1 MERQQIP
8 DKLKRARRA
17 LDSLFQVEIIDDWIF
32 DKKLKIWFL
41 HIRIY
46 IEYKTSYFPPQSQWY
61 IVVEEEYPKG
71 KIKIF
76 PDVKHSINV
85 TLYHQANNA
94 KVEKNGLWRKG
105 ALCLETNTLSAFQ
118 SEPYSVDERLLYHVK
133 RAISW
138 LELAANNKLVSEDE
152 PFELPEFT
160 LSNVLEMQFAFSEDI
175 VTFMQWEDTDCKFG
189 IAELDVYKSKP
200 FVYYVKQF
208 KSLDGKVRHYT
219 QWGSHLSKT
228 HMSHPIT
235 APWILLKQ
243 PPVVNEWQA
252 PETFGDL
259 VDACNSQHIDLM
271 KVMKNVVVKIRDGR
285 RHLLLVGFPI
295 PPNFGGEPEIIF
307 WQALYLP
314 VVSYGNN
321 TARGFRTNQQG
332 WWLRDK
338 NEILNRKLKL
348 EWIISENWNQREI
361 SQRGKM
367 NDSLLRKRILLVG
380 AGCIGA
386 SVAEIFVRSGV
397 YNLTIV
403 DSDIFE
409 IGNLSRHILNIGNIG
424 EHKELSL
431 CNYLNSLNPHAN
443 IQTICNRL
451 TINEEFNTNI
461 NLDEY
466 DVLID
471 CTGENNV
478 LDVFTKAN
486 FRRSHILVS
495 IAVGLGAKHLY
506 ITLMN
511 GCTFH
516 FESFYKLISPYIQS
530 ERGLIDD
537 YNLPRN
543 GIGCWHPT
551 FPGRSDDIWLAAA
564 TSVKAIENYIVSN
577 KGKNFVFVYEQ
588 NERNGIFEGYTLVE
602 SKEDE

>member
-1 MERQQIP
+1 
-8 DKLKRARRA
+8 
-17 LDSLFQVEIIDDWIF
+17 
-32 DKKLKIWFL
+32 
-41 HIRIY
+41 
-46 IEYKTSYFPPQSQWY
+46 
-61 IVVEEEYPKG
+61 
-71 KIKIF
+71 
-76 PDVKHSINV
+76 
-85 TLYHQANNA
+85 
-94 KVEKNGLWRKG
+94 
-105 ALCLETNTLSAFQ
+105 
-118 SEPYSVDERLLYHVK
+118 
-133 RAISW
+133 
-138 LELAANNKLVSEDE
+138 
-152 PFELPEFT
+152 
-160 LSNVLEMQFAFSEDI
+160 
-175 VTFMQWEDTDCKFG
+175 
-189 IAELDVYKSKP
+189 
-200 FVYYVKQF
+200 
-208 KSLDGKVRHYT
+208 
-219 QWGSHLSKT
+219 
-228 HMSHPIT
+228 
-235 APWILLKQ
+235 
-243 PPVVNEWQA
+243 
-252 PETFGDL
+252 
-259 VDACNSQHIDLM
+259 
-271 KVMKNVVVKIRDGR
+271 
-285 RHLLLVGFPI
+285 
-295 PPNFGGEPEIIF
+295 
-307 WQALYLP
+307 
-314 VVSYGNN
+314 
-321 TARGFRTNQQG
+321 
-332 WWLRDK
+332 
-338 NEILNRKLKL
+338 
-348 EWIISENWNQREI
+348 
-361 SQRGKM
+361 M

-443 IQTICNRL
+443 IQTICDRL